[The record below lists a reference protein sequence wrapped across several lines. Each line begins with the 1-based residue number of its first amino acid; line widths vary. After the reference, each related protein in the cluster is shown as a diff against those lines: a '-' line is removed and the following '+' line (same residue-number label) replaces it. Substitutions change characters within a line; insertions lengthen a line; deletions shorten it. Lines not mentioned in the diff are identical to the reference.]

1 MKTFTAIAALA
12 AASTVTTLDGEFM
25 RGAQTGMF
33 IRSEEQFEEYS
44 CPSAAV
50 SPQIKQMLDMA
61 MPMKMMAQ
69 NMNQGQPN
77 PLLDAA
83 FEGMQLIGEIQD
95 LFDEE
100 YDGGEF
106 CRGLVFAKE
115 ASTVVFKIG
124 NQMRNGSKNEAS
136 EAVNQKTLSMEEKF
150 RRV

>member
-1 MKTFTAIAALA
+1 MKTFTAVAALA
-12 AASTVTTLDGEFM
+12 AASTVSAFDAEFM

-44 CPSAAV
+44 CPDSKV

-83 FEGMQLIGEIQD
+83 FDGMDLIGHIQG
-95 LFDEE
+95 LFEE
-100 YDGGEF
+100 DYDGGEF
-106 CRGLVFAKE
+106 CRGLIFAKE
-115 ASTVVFKIG
+115 ASTVIFKVG
-124 NQMRNGSKNEAS
+124 GSFMNKSKGDDETVS
-136 EAVNQKTLSMEEKF
+136 QKTLSMEDKF
-150 RRV
+150 RRM